1 MHPYRANCDG
11 RGAGTAYFDTHR
23 VRTLPETVMVAV
35 DPAGKVIRVEV
46 LSFQEPQ
53 EYSAPP
59 PFRAQFVGRS
69 LAEPLALRRDLR
81 GITGATLTSR
91 AIAEAVR
98 RVLALHNALFP
109 DAPAA
114 ADR

>member
-1 MHPYRANCDG
+1 
-11 RGAGTAYFDTHR
+11 
-23 VRTLPETVMVAV
+23 MVAV
-35 DPAGKVIRVEV
+35 DSAGKVQRVEV

-69 LAEPLALRRDLR
+69 LAEPLALKRDLR

-91 AIAEAVR
+91 AIAESVR
-98 RVLALHNALFP
+98 RVLAIHRALFP
-109 DAPAA
+109 DEPVK